1 MKDTMMKL
9 RYYTLI
15 IVGLLMANACD
26 LTEEPYGFYSE
37 ENFYQSAEDAEAAIT
52 YAYDALTFLE
62 YSRTV
67 FFLGDMPTDE
77 CGPKADEGAD
87 AQDLNNWKVDN
98 FSTNRSLVNFFKYA
112 YIAINRSNAILENIP
127 NAPIE
132 DDLKNKYLGEA
143 HFLRAWNYFNLV
155 RNFGEVP
162 MHKTLV
168 GSLDETSA
176 PLANGLQEVY
186 DLILADARRAQE
198 LLTEYQTT
206 GRADRVAAAALAAKT
221 YLHMASAKEHGV
233 PKYDA
238 LALDVSTLYD
248 SAAFFANVVLTDQ
261 STFGFDD
268 NLLDIYDVDQPKGPE
283 HIFLMSMDRS
293 GTIEGDY
300 SKISKLFIPY
310 IAGGDIY
317 LDNSDGT
324 MTVSHDGWSVFQT
337 SEAFYNTFDAGDS
350 RGQELLVAE
359 VFDADGN
366 SIATY
371 PGAIPYRF
379 SRKYVDPHFITDKTS
394 TKPYLLRYSD
404 IALVYAEAAGPTA
417 EAYAAVNFIRNRAGL
432 GDLAPGLSLA
442 DFREAVWQE
451 RSWELMYEGNRLY
464 DLRRFNRVNDLVE
477 EAAGLSD
484 EQVAYYPIPQIE
496 LDLNQGLD

>member
-1 MKDTMMKL
+1 MMKL

-15 IVGLLMANACD
+15 IVGLFATNACD

-37 ENFYQSAEDAEAAIT
+37 DNFYQSAADAEAAVT

-67 FFLGDMPTDE
+67 FLLGDLPTDE
-77 CGPKADEGAD
+77 CGPKADEGPD

-112 YIAINRSNAILENIP
+112 YIAINRTNAILQNIP
-127 NAPIE
+127 DAPIE
-132 DDLKNKYLGEA
+132 EELKNKYLGEA

-162 MHKTLV
+162 MHTTLV
-168 GSLDETSA
+168 ASLDQTAA

-186 DLILADARRAQE
+186 DLILADCRMAE
-198 LLTEYQTT
+198 SLLNEYQAT
-206 GRADRVAAAALAAKT
+206 GRADRVAALSLAAKT
-221 YLHMASAKEHGV
+221 YLHMASAKENNV
-233 PKYDA
+233 PLYAD
-238 LALDVSTLYD
+238 LSLEVNTLYD
-248 SAAFFANVVLTDQ
+248 SAAYFADLVINDQ

-283 HIFLMSMDRS
+283 HIFIMSMDRS

-317 LDNSDGT
+317 LDNGDGT

-337 SEAFYNTFDAGDS
+337 NESFYNTFDGSDA
-350 RGQELLVAE
+350 RGQDLLVDE
-359 VFDADGN
+359 VYDADGN
-366 SIATY
+366 VIAQY

-394 TKPYLLRYSD
+394 TKPYLIRYSD

-417 EAYAAVNFIRNRAGL
+417 ESYSLVNYVRNRAGL
-432 GDLAPGLSLA
+432 GDLAPGLSLT
-442 DFREAVWQE
+442 DFREAVWNE

-484 EQVAYYPIPQIE
+484 EEVAYYPIPQIE
-496 LDLNQGLD
+496 IDLNEGLD